1 MSDQT
6 GVPPR
11 AKARAPGWTEE
22 RRPRNEGGATR
33 EDRGPERAAASGKTR
48 REYAIVLL
56 AGAVGALLVLLAVR
70 QRWAQADFTM
80 PKPLSPE
87 VVNVSGADLVPLA
100 GALAL
105 AALAG
110 LAAVIATR
118 GVLRRVAGVLLA
130 LFGAGAGAAIMTSV
144 TAATVV
150 SVAASKVASPESAAV
165 SGAAGSTTSG
175 TSGGGALVVTG
186 SAGHAVMTGT
196 PWHVAVL
203 IGALLIF
210 IAGLATAL
218 RGTDW
223 PVMSARYDAP
233 GGHQAGEAQADGAP
247 AAAGAARPRGNGR
260 SADSASM
267 WESLSGGEDPTADD
281 QAGAAQAPS
290 APPAR

>member
-1 MSDQT
+1 MS
-6 GVPPR
+6 
-11 AKARAPGWTEE
+11 
-22 RRPRNEGGATR
+22 
-33 EDRGPERAAASGKTR
+33 ERAAASGINRVK
-48 REYAIVLL
+48 REYGIVLL
-56 AGAVGALLVLLAVR
+56 AGAVGAVLVLLAVR
-70 QRWAQADFTM
+70 QRWAQAVFTM

-118 GVLRRVAGVLLA
+118 GVARRVAGVLLA
-130 LFGAGAGAAIMTSV
+130 LFGAGAGAAIMTTV
-144 TAATVV
+144 TGATVV

-186 SAGHAVMTGT
+186 SAGHAIMTGG

-210 IAGLATAL
+210 LAGLATVL

-223 PVMSARYDAP
+223 PVMSARYEAP
-233 GGHQAGEAQADGAP
+233 GGHQADET
-247 AAAGAARPRGNGR
+247 AAGAAGGRRPHG
-260 SADSASM
+260 SARPADAASM
-267 WESLSGGEDPTADD
+267 WESLSGGEDPTQDE
-281 QAGAAQAPS
+281 QAGTAQAPGS
-290 APPAR
+290 RPAR

>member
-1 MSDQT
+1 
-6 GVPPR
+6 
-11 AKARAPGWTEE
+11 
-22 RRPRNEGGATR
+22 
-33 EDRGPERAAASGKTR
+33 
-48 REYAIVLL
+48 
-56 AGAVGALLVLLAVR
+56 
-70 QRWAQADFTM
+70 M

-247 AAAGAARPRGNGR
+247 AGAGGTRGRAAGGGPPTRRPCGSRSAAARTRQRMTRRVPPRR
-260 SADSASM
+260 RARRRLA
-267 WESLSGGEDPTADD
+267 EPPPVPGG
-281 QAGAAQAPS
+281 Q
-290 APPAR
+290 

>member
-1 MSDQT
+1 MS
-6 GVPPR
+6 G
-11 AKARAPGWTEE
+11 
-22 RRPRNEGGATR
+22 
-33 EDRGPERAAASGKTR
+33 S
-48 REYAIVLL
+48 
-56 AGAVGALLVLLAVR
+56 
-70 QRWAQADFTM
+70 
-80 PKPLSPE
+80 
-87 VVNVSGADLVPLA
+87 DLVPLA

-175 TSGGGALVVTG
+175 STGGGSFVVSGSTG
-186 SAGHAVMTGT
+186 QAIMTGT

-210 IAGLATAL
+210 VAGLATAL
-218 RGTDW
+218 RGPDW

-233 GGHQAGEAQADGAP
+233 GARGARRRCRRGRAGQP
-247 AAAGAARPRGNGR
+247 AAAGRRDDVGVAERGRGPDRGRHGRTTRPWTTRAGNATGPGR
-260 SADSASM
+260 R
-267 WESLSGGEDPTADD
+267 
-281 QAGAAQAPS
+281 
-290 APPAR
+290 APPRMPGVVRPLRHVNVRPMHSEGKLPGGRRERVPAAASISGATFPI